1 MKGNQGLLHK
11 GVKHYFQIALD
22 TQFKDVPHSYYEE
35 VEKKYGRYDTRKY
48 WIVDAPST
56 LHRADKW
63 KKQQIIGMVKRESTI
78 GDKTT

>member
-1 MKGNQGLLHK
+1 MREL
-11 GVKHYFQIALD
+11 
-22 TQFKDVPHSYYEE
+22 TQRLIPHSYYEE